1 MYLAYTNTC
10 SYSHSDAGAQSN
22 FYAHSDT
29 VANTFSNSC
38 ARSDTVANAFSNFYA
53 HSDTV
58 ANTFSNSCARSDT
71 VANAFSNFYAH
82 SDTVANTHC
91 RSDVYSNRHTC
102 TCSYTVAN
110 ANSSILC
117 SICLRPCRWRV
128 CVDSH
133 VCHSSGVC
141 AIPRLG
147 GIGVGDRRR
156 PK

>member
-10 SYSHSDAGAQSN
+10 SYSHSDAGAQSYS
-22 FYAHSDT
+22 YARSDT
-29 VANTFSNSC
+29 VANAYSNTVLHLLHSC
-38 ARSDTVANAFSNFYA
+38 ARSDTVANAY
-53 HSDTV
+53 
-58 ANTFSNSCARSDT
+58 
-71 VANAFSNFYAH
+71 SNFYAH

-91 RSDVYSNRHTC
+91 RSNVYSNRHTC

-133 VCHSSGVC
+133 VCNSSGVC
-141 AIPRLG
+141 AIPGLG
-147 GIGVGDRRR
+147 GIGVGNRRR
-156 PK
+156 PRGAFRSR